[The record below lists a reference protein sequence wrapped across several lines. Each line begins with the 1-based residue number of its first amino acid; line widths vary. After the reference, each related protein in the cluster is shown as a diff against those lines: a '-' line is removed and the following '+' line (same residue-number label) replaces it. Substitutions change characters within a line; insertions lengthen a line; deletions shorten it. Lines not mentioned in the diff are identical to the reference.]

1 MQRTLMRDFV
11 SLLSGVVAFFSCKVT
26 LAGSVSGKKKPE
38 SAVNTQCKVDNM
50 EELTRF
56 SCTQVLQTFTAI
68 ARLQLATRDGGLYAF
83 YLWLSKTTLEDKK
96 MQL

>member
-1 MQRTLMRDFV
+1 MRDFV
-11 SLLSGVVAFFSCKVT
+11 SLLSGVVALFFLQSDTGRISFWK
-26 LAGSVSGKKKPE
+26 KKKPE
-38 SAVNTQCKVDNM
+38 SAVNTQCKIDNM